1 MSKPV
6 AFRGMALYL
15 FICGIV
21 ALVLVPFLPWFYYGL
36 NFEFPSQVSLI
47 YLFEWQSARTTSIF
61 LLLESQLVLYLLGVG
76 AAVVVAA
83 LARRPVLF
91 HGMLSGAFPLYI
103 FALVVANPY
112 MPHVLTAGISTAFA
126 GSALLEASYFLY
138 RTSRKLGQLPR

>member
-1 MSKPV
+1 MT
-6 AFRGMALYL
+6 LYL

-36 NFEFPSQVSLI
+36 KPSDFPTQVSLV
-47 YLFEWQSARTTSIF
+47 WF
-61 LLLESQLVLYLLGVG
+61 LERGFLVLPGLYLLGVG
-76 AAVVVAA
+76 LAVVVAA
-83 LARRPVLF
+83 VERGPVSF

-126 GSALLEASYFLY
+126 
-138 RTSRKLGQLPR
+138 